1 MNICPKCNIELTT
14 SSLRSY
20 RLGYINLSSFV
31 VHYWFLRNL
40 PSYISIV
47 LNKPTKEALKIAYHK
62 SYILLKKSNSIHSIT
77 GADALYL
84 LLKKLSSKE
93 SQDKGEY
100 LYRNRVKILNFFA
113 QTKTKVE
120 WMVLRY
126 LPVLPPNIRP
136 IVKIQ
141 GKTIVTTDLNFSYA
155 NIINTNSKILKLRKM
170 LVPEKFLSNEK
181 LFLQQKV
188 DILIAASEKSG
199 NISKN
204 NNLSLILIYNALLNI
219 EKINFMRIFKSF

>member
-1 MNICPKCNIELTT
+1 MNICPKCNIELTS

-40 PSYISIV
+40 PSYVSIV
-47 LNKPTKEALKIAYHK
+47 LNKPTKETLKIAYHK
-62 SYILLKKSNSIHSIT
+62 SYILLKKSGIIHSIT

-84 LLKKLSSKE
+84 LLKRLSSKE
-93 SQDKGEY
+93 SFNLQDKKEF
-100 LYRNRVKILNFFA
+100 LYRNRIKILNFFA
-113 QTKTKVE
+113 QTKTRVE

-141 GKTIVTTDLNFSYA
+141 GKTVVTTDLNFSYA

-188 DILIAASEKSG
+188 DILIAASEKSS

-204 NNLSLILIYNALLNI
+204 SNLSLFLI
-219 EKINFMRIFKSF
+219 